1 VLILLSETALFSE
14 SAQCF
19 SGSEMTSWVSIR
31 KKNPKWRNLLE
42 PTCRFAAQVDGTVLL
57 LDAFDLQLLR
67 LLLLLLMEEVVV
79 VVEMLVVLIVVQLLV
94 VVLVEVVVVV
104 AGGQQLVERVRR

>member
-1 VLILLSETALFSE
+1 MLF
-14 SAQCF
+14 
-19 SGSEMTSWVSIR
+19 WVR
-31 KKNPKWRNLLE
+31 NDVMGFHQKKNPKWRNLLE

-67 LLLLLLMEEVVV
+67 LLLLLMEEVVV